1 VTIVAS
7 DDLAEWDSAET
18 RSGATIVDAAFTVDD
33 ERLVL
38 TDFVLSASCSRSP
51 AALRET

>member
-7 DDLAEWDSAET
+7 DDLAEWV
-18 RSGATIVDAAFTVDD
+18 RRRHLRATIVDAAFIVDY